1 MTLHLFFNCRIRIET
16 KSLFS
21 VIFEIHFLSMKT
33 HLIIFIFV
41 LISSIS
47 VASNTEKRDDKSQVP
62 PRIIRTCC
70 AFGYDIG
77 YVVVPFFK
85 HNDVTEVSALGE
97 HHYLGGRS
105 EGNGIVYS
113 YRGGFIDVGHLR
125 DQADW
130 TRFLFNQLNE
140 AQVGDTLSI
149 KLGYE
154 GGPKWLHLFNSENLT
169 RDDRI
174 ALAARVAYDLS
185 VWHEI
190 ATWFGAST
198 VPFVPERYSSFSVE
212 DSYSNLMGATLA
224 MRALRSSQPY
234 NEAMTNQLQLMLDTL
249 EVVDSMETTM
259 KAMDLVYNTWWT
271 RSYRFP
277 STSVL
282 QMRDV
287 NPYHGNRPYLVPG
300 MESVQGPY
308 VLSVPQVTVQGDS
321 LLHFYSLDFKLNRK
335 FPVKELFPERDSRR
349 ITQNDFQRMIWFV
362 NQDVENRV
370 KPPRPRHMA
379 RMEKRNR

>member
-1 MTLHLFFNCRIRIET
+1 
-16 KSLFS
+16 
-21 VIFEIHFLSMKT
+21 MKT
-33 HLIIFIFV
+33 HITIILLV
-41 LISSIS
+41 LTYSLAW
-47 VASNTEKRDDKSQVP
+47 ASAPNPRETP

-77 YVVVPFFK
+77 YVAVPFLK

-97 HHYLGGRS
+97 HRYLGGKT

-130 TRFLFNQLNE
+130 AFFLFTQLNE
-140 AQVGDTLSI
+140 AKVGDTLEI

-154 GGPKWLHLFNSENLT
+154 GGPKWLRLFNAEKLT
-169 RDDRI
+169 RNDRI

-224 MRALRSSQPY
+224 MRALNSPQPY
-234 NEAMTNQLQLMLDTL
+234 DEAMTRELSLMLDTL

-259 KAMDLVYNTWWT
+259 RAMDLVYNTWWT

-277 STSVL
+277 STSVVQL
-282 QMRDV
+282 RDV
-287 NPYHGNRPYLVPG
+287 NPYRGNKPYLVPS
-300 MESVQGPY
+300 MESVKGPY
-308 VLSVPQVTVQGDS
+308 VLSVPQLTSQCDS
-321 LLHFYSLDFKLNRK
+321 LMHFYSLDFKLNRK

-349 ITQNDFQRMIWFV
+349 ITQADFERMIWYV

-370 KPPRPRHMA
+370 KPPRPKHV
-379 RMEKRNR
+379 EKRKR